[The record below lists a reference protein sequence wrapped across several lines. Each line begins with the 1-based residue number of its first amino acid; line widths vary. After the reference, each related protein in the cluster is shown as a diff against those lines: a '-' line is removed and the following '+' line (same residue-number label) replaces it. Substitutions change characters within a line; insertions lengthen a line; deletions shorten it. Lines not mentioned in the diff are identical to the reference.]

1 MGKLARIYQLE
12 TTNYC
17 SANCDYCP
25 HRKMTRAKG
34 YVSMDTVQ
42 KVAKHCENVGQK
54 YIALHHMGEPLLH
67 AQIGDIITTF
77 RAYGVKTEFSTNGKL
92 LAKKGLQVLTA
103 GVGLIRI
110 AVDYFYNT
118 PGYIEEI
125 KQFLINAKPYPNTKI
140 HLHTIVNN
148 ALDPFKEFESE
159 QVQLEVKALDNWAG
173 EVEGESQLDPSNQC
187 YFQDYNYVVV
197 LWDGRI
203 STCCLDYDGKH
214 TLGKIDHIMDITN
227 RPFPI
232 CKNCN
237 KLQFASDGGWEI

>member
-1 MGKLARIYQLE
+1 ME
-12 TTNYC
+12 TTNFCQSNC
-17 SANCDYCP
+17 SYCP

-67 AQIGDIITTF
+67 SQIGEIIKTF
-77 RAYGVKTEFSTNGKL
+77 RAYGVTSELSTNGKL
-92 LAKKGLQVLTA
+92 LTKKGTEILNS
-103 GVGLIRI
+103 GIGLIRI

-125 KQFLINAKPYPNTKI
+125 RDFLNLAKQYPNTKI

-148 ALDPFKEFESE
+148 ALDPFKEFECE
-159 QVQLEVKALDNWAG
+159 QVKLEVKALDNWAG
-173 EVEGESQLDPSNQC
+173 EVDGESQLDPSNQC

-203 STCCLDYDGKH
+203 STCCLDYDAKA
-214 TLGKIDHIMDITN
+214 TLGTIDHIMDITN

-237 KLQFASDGGWEI
+237 KLQFASDGEWEV